1 MQKIPKIHPKWG
13 PVPPFHPRWGHQ
25 GYKNWLREKEKEA
38 IAEEN
43 KKRKTK
49 GLAPKKTPAI
59 PLPVDKLEWRI
70 NQEFLRA
77 ARDKTWVRGNWT
89 EEKERKAL
97 AAGRR
102 IRQIRVD
109 RGTGYA
115 HWYWL
120 EKKSKSAESFFP
132 ERHMGKTDA
141 EPIEVIEERA
151 AAKLPHVD
159 LIALGRKMKMIYPNE
174 VVNGWGGWGGRK
186 KFDGPDLQSVKRK
199 IGRGSRS

>member
-120 EKKSKSAESFFP
+120 EKNPKAPKASSPNVTWERPMRSPSKSSKREQRQSF
-132 ERHMGKTDA
+132 HMSTSS
-141 EPIEVIEERA
+141 RS
-151 AAKLPHVD
+151 AAK
-159 LIALGRKMKMIYPNE
+159 
-174 VVNGWGGWGGRK
+174 
-186 KFDGPDLQSVKRK
+186 
-199 IGRGSRS
+199 